1 MSPFEERRF
10 HVARVRGIAVL
21 LSTTLIL
28 LTPVAALATEVLTPL
43 ERQGKA
49 VLAKFCSE
57 CHAVGRTGAS
67 PNPAA
72 PAFRTIDRRYPLES
86 LRQTLEETLLF
97 SGALDMPGFRFR
109 RTDIRG
115 VIAYLRSIQRD

>member
-10 HVARVRGIAVL
+10 YAARLRGIAVL

-43 ERQGKA
+43 GRQGKA
-49 VLAKFCSE
+49 VLTRFCSE

-86 LRQTLEETLLF
+86 LRQTLADIGRHWRRHCSFPVLRTYRG
-97 SGALDMPGFRFR
+97 SASPG
-109 RTDIRG
+109 RTFAG
-115 VIAYLRSIQRD
+115 

>member
-1 MSPFEERRF
+1 MLFEEHGS
-10 HVARVRGIAVL
+10 HVVWNYRCALA
-21 LSTTLIL
+21 IL
-28 LTPVAALATEVLTPL
+28 MLVAPITALATEALTPL

-57 CHAVGRTGAS
+57 RHAIGRTGAS

-72 PAFRTIDRRYPLES
+72 PAFRTIDHRYPIDTLK
-86 LRQTLEETLLF
+86 QTLEEKLLF
-97 SGALDMPGFRFR
+97 SGAPEMPSFRFR
-109 RTDIRG
+109 RADIRG